1 MEIVNLD
8 RGRGKT
14 YFLVKRSA
22 RKGYPIL
29 CYSEFQAKHI
39 KDIAK
44 DLKLKI
50 PEPILIERYN
60 LNNILRGQH
69 KQKYLIDDV
78 DLFLNRLLG
87 ESIECVTTSCEVL
100 NRKDLGV
107 SMVLDGTTVNDY
119 SMEDKDYYTMMF
131 KFEDDE

>member
-22 RKGYPIL
+22 RTGYPIL
-29 CYSEFQAKHI
+29 CHTSFQAKHI
-39 KDIAK
+39 KDVAIN
-44 DLKLKI
+44 LRITI
-50 PEPILIERYN
+50 PEPIVVRKSN
-60 LNNILRGQH
+60 LDNVFRGRHH
-69 KQKYLIDDV
+69 KQNYLIDDV
-78 DLFLNRLLG
+78 DVFLSSLLG

-107 SMVLDGTTVNDY
+107 NMVLDGTTVNDY
-119 SMEDKDYYTMMF
+119 SMEDKGHTMVF
-131 KFEDDE
+131 KSEDDE

>member
-8 RGRGKT
+8 RRRGKT

-22 RKGYPIL
+22 IMEYPIL
-29 CYSEFQAKHI
+29 CYNKHQVKHI
-39 KDIAK
+39 KDVAK

-50 PEPILIERYN
+50 PEPIVVRKSN
-60 LNNILRGQH
+60 LNSVFRGRKF

-78 DLFLNRLLG
+78 DVFLSSLLG

-107 SMVLDGTTVNDY
+107 SIVLDGTTVNDY
-119 SMEDKDYYTMMF
+119 STKDKDYTMMF
-131 KFEDDE
+131 KSEDDE

>member
-22 RKGYPIL
+22 RTGYPIL
-29 CYSEFQAKHI
+29 CHTEYQAKHI
-39 KDIAK
+39 KDIAR

-50 PEPILIERYN
+50 PEPIVVRKSN
-60 LNNILRGQH
+60 LDNVFRGRKF

-78 DLFLNRLLG
+78 DLFLSSLLG
-87 ESIECVTTSCEVL
+87 ENIECVTTSCEVL
-100 NRKDLGV
+100 NRKELGV
-107 SMVLDGTTVNDY
+107 SMVLDGATVNDY
-119 SMEDKDYYTMMF
+119 SMKDKCHTMVF
-131 KFEDDE
+131 KSEDDE

>member
-22 RKGYPIL
+22 KMEYPIL
-29 CYSEFQAKHI
+29 CHTEYQAKHI
-39 KDIAK
+39 KDVARE
-44 DLKLKI
+44 LKLKI
-50 PEPILIERYN
+50 PEPIVVRKSN
-60 LNNILRGQH
+60 LANVFRGRKF

-78 DLFLNRLLG
+78 DVFLSSLLG

-100 NRKDLGV
+100 NRKDLGI
-107 SMVLDGTTVNDY
+107 SMILDGTTVNDY
-119 SMEDKDYYTMMF
+119 SMENKNCTMVF
-131 KFEDDE
+131 KSEDDE

>member
-22 RKGYPIL
+22 RMGYQIL
-29 CYSEFQAKHI
+29 CHSEFQAKHI
-39 KDIAK
+39 KDIAR

-50 PEPILIERYN
+50 PEPIVVRKSN
-60 LNNILRGQH
+60 LDNVFRGRKF
-69 KQKYLIDDV
+69 KQKYLIDDIDV
-78 DLFLNRLLG
+78 FLSSLLG

-100 NRKDLGV
+100 NKKDLGF
-107 SMVLDGTTVNDY
+107 STVLNGTTVNDY
-119 SMEDKDYYTMMF
+119 SMEDKGYTTIF
-131 KFEDDE
+131 KSEDDE

>member
-22 RKGYPIL
+22 RMGYPIL
-29 CYSEFQAKHI
+29 CHTEYQAKHI
-39 KDIAK
+39 KDIAR

-50 PEPILIERYN
+50 PEPIVVRKSN
-60 LNNILRGQH
+60 LDNVFRGRKF
-69 KQKYLIDDV
+69 KQKYLIDDIDV
-78 DLFLNRLLG
+78 FLSSLLG

-100 NRKDLGV
+100 NKNDLGF
-107 SMVLDGTTVNDY
+107 STVLDGTTVNDY
-119 SMEDKDYYTMMF
+119 SMEDKGYTMVF
-131 KFEDDE
+131 KSEDDE

>member
-22 RKGYPIL
+22 KMGYPIL
-29 CYSEFQAKHI
+29 CHTEFQAKHI
-39 KDIAK
+39 KDVAR
-44 DLKLKI
+44 DLKLKM
-50 PEPILIERYN
+50 PEPIVVRKSN
-60 LNNILRGQH
+60 LDSVFRGRKF

-78 DLFLNRLLG
+78 DVFLSSLLS
-87 ESIECVTTSCEVL
+87 ESIECVTTSCEIL

-107 SMVLDGTTVNDY
+107 STALDGTTVNDY
-119 SMEDKDYYTMMF
+119 TMEDKSHAMVF
-131 KFEDDE
+131 KSEDDK

>member
-8 RGRGKT
+8 RGNGKT

-22 RKGYPIL
+22 RMGYPIL

-39 KDIAK
+39 KDVARE
-44 DLKLKI
+44 LKLKI
-50 PEPILIERYN
+50 QEPIVVRKSN
-60 LNNILRGQH
+60 LDNVFRGRKF

-78 DLFLNRLLG
+78 DVFLRSLLD
-87 ESIECVTTSCEVL
+87 ESIECVTTSCKVL

-119 SMEDKDYYTMMF
+119 SMKDKSHTVVF
-131 KFEDDE
+131 KSEDDE

>member
-22 RKGYPIL
+22 RMGYQIL
-29 CYSEFQAKHI
+29 CHSEFQAKHI
-39 KDIAK
+39 KDIAR

-50 PEPILIERYN
+50 PEPIVVRKSN
-60 LNNILRGQH
+60 LDNVFRGRKF
-69 KQKYLIDDV
+69 KQKYLIDDIDV
-78 DLFLNRLLG
+78 FLSSLLG

-100 NRKDLGV
+100 NKKDLGF
-107 SMVLDGTTVNDY
+107 STVLNGTTVNDY
-119 SMEDKDYYTMMF
+119 SMEDKGYTMIF
-131 KFEDDE
+131 KSEDDE